1 MKVSAAWQYQG
12 KKSFAPASVCSPLVL
27 MRFSITA
34 FLLGALGCASL
45 HAEPLIIPVAGRG
58 WQITLDGPLPA
69 MESLQPDAQGLTYR
83 SHAGRFNLAV
93 FVTAPAGNGGDAKA
107 CRDHVWSQAR
117 ENAQIQPD
125 SMQQWSAPKAECV
138 EYQIAADKKR
148 GKPVQANLDCCFAH
162 EGRWVNVQASFTAAT
177 DEDRTLLK
185 NLAQSLA
192 YGPFPTA
199 QGGPRSFVLG
209 ALGRLQIDVPAA
221 WHVGHPCVIKNTGL
235 PEQHTLSFFSASAP
249 NKTWKMTFF
258 KSSARYKT
266 LENIQQTATSMKPPA
281 ADGSVGQP
289 VNWQEIKLKQGVGC
303 LALDSDAALAG
314 KPIEIGNP
322 KVFATAFVAPVPEVL
337 GTITL
342 SADDMKDPDLLAAIQ
357 ALSTIAWESVKTQ

>member
-1 MKVSAAWQYQG
+1 
-12 KKSFAPASVCSPLVL
+12 